1 MSTTKETVTAFYS
14 HIENG
19 DFAAVRSLLH
29 DDLDFQGPMDR
40 LKEADTLVA
49 KLTKL
54 APLTESFRVKHL
66 FIDGDRGCCVYDLI
80 TATPIG
86 ESPVTEYFEV
96 RDGRIASIRA
106 HFDSRPWF
114 ALFAKESA

>member
-1 MSTTKETVTAFYS
+1 MNTQEIVTAFYAS
-14 HIENG
+14 IESK
-19 DFAAVRSLLH
+19 DFEALRGMLH

-40 LKEADTLVA
+40 LKNADTFVA

-54 APLTESFRVKHL
+54 APLTEGFRVKHL